1 MKNTRDLLDLLP
13 ALEALPVAQSLELEL
28 EDFDLTPFVEK
39 GGLGG
44 ARKVFGV
51 ELGSLVKELNEVL
64 SA

>member
-1 MKNTRDLLDLLP
+1 MKTR
-13 ALEALPVAQSLELEL
+13 
-28 EDFDLTPFVEK
+28 FDLTPFVEK

-44 ARKVFGV
+44 ARKVFGG